1 MFVILLKP
9 ETHFFVITQTDFT
22 VAVEL
27 TYSCFTN
34 MITNAGS
41 AVLERKTYL
50 YVMTGYGTTAC
61 RHSMYIIE

>member
-27 TYSCFTN
+27 TYSCFTS

-41 AVLERKTYL
+41 AVL
-50 YVMTGYGTTAC
+50 
-61 RHSMYIIE
+61 